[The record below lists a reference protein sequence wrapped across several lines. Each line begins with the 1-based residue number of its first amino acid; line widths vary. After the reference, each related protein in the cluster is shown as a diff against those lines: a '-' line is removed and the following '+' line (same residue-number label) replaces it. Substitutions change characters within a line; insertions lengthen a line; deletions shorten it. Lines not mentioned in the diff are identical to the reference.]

1 MALLLKLRHSHFGRR
16 RLQICMSMLQVKG
29 LEKRFGAVAALDGVD
44 LEFEVG
50 QILAVLGQNGAGKST
65 LLRILAGL
73 ARPTAGSIDWG
84 EDGPNRPGVG
94 YLGHQTMLYPEL
106 TARENLIFAGR
117 LHGVRNPAE
126 RADALLEMEGMLTIG
141 PRRAGTFSRGMAQ
154 RLALARAR
162 VHEPKLLLLDEPY
175 TGLDQ
180 TAAQRLTERLTQLNE
195 NGQSL
200 ILITHD
206 TVQVAALAHQALILR
221 RGRVAAQ
228 LEGPSIE
235 RSQLE
240 AQYAEIQETDS
251 WA

>member
-1 MALLLKLRHSHFGRR
+1 MTMFQA
-16 RLQICMSMLQVKG
+16 KG

-44 LEFEVG
+44 LDFEGG

-73 ARPTAGSIDWG
+73 ARPTAGRIDWG
-84 EDGPNRPGVG
+84 EAGSPRPGVG

-106 TARENLIFAGR
+106 TARENLIFTGR
-117 LHGVRNPAE
+117 LHGLQNPAE
-126 RADALLEMEGMLTIG
+126 RADTLLEAEGLMAVG
-141 PRRAGTFSRGMAQ
+141 GRRAGTFSRGMAQ

-162 VHEPKLLLLDEPY
+162 IHDPKLLLLDEPY
-175 TGLDQ
+175 TGLDH
-180 TAAQRLTERLTQLNE
+180 AAAGRLTQRLTKLHE

-206 TVQVAALAHQALILR
+206 TGQVTALAHQALILR
-221 RGRVAAQ
+221 RGRVAAR
-228 LEGPSIE
+228 LKGPSLE

-240 AQYAEIQETDS
+240 EQYAEVQETDS

>member
-1 MALLLKLRHSHFGRR
+1 
-16 RLQICMSMLQVKG
+16 MSLFQAKG
-29 LEKRFGAVAALDGVD
+29 LAKRFGAVAALDGVD
-44 LEFEVG
+44 LKFDSG

-73 ARPTAGSIDWG
+73 ARPTAGTINWG
-84 EDGPNRPGVG
+84 GGESQRTGVG

-117 LHGVRNPAE
+117 LHGLQNPAE
-126 RADALLEMEGMLTIG
+126 RADALLETEGLLTVG
-141 PRRAGTFSRGMAQ
+141 HRRAGTFSRGMAQ

-162 VHEPKLLLLDEPY
+162 IHAPKLLLLDEPY

-180 TAAQRLTERLTQLNE
+180 AATQRLTQRFSKLNE

-200 ILITHD
+200 ILVTHD
-206 TVQVAALAHQALILR
+206 TGQVTALAHQAIILR
-221 RGRVAAQ
+221 RGRVAARLQGPSLERKQ
-228 LEGPSIE
+228 LEE
-235 RSQLE
+235 
-240 AQYAEIQETDS
+240 QYSEIQETDS